1 MPRNKG
7 CPVSLLPLRLRL
19 RRQLGTAP
27 HPCMGLVP
35 WSLTPGTFR
44 LVARSRLYTSGAL
57 LSVAWTHSTVD
68 GELSS
73 PSYGLAAPTAAPM
86 ATLPPAAPDLPRRT
100 RRGARGKRVA
110 LAATGV
116 NGPSSQQGGAQR
128 GLLPLPVTS
137 FSSPSSLPLPL
148 PFPFPPPGRSSSPGW
163 PR

>member
-27 HPCMGLVP
+27 HPRMGLVP
-35 WSLTPGTFR
+35 WNLTPGTFR
-44 LVARSRLYTSGAL
+44 LVARSRLHTSGAL
-57 LSVAWTHSTVD
+57 LSVAWTHSTVN

-73 PSYGLAAPTAAPM
+73 PSYGLAEPTAAPM
-86 ATLPPAAPDLPRRT
+86 ATLSPAEPDLPLLT
-100 RRGARGKRVA
+100 RRGARGKRKA
-110 LAATGV
+110 FAANGV
-116 NGPSSQQGGAQR
+116 TGPSSLQGGVQ

-137 FSSPSSLPLPL
+137 FSSPSSLSLPL
-148 PFPFPPPGRSSSPGW
+148 PFPFPLPGRSSSLGW